1 MTNGDG
7 GDSGKAAIPLVSEIV
22 IDRDGRLFVSNLSAE
37 VLEALARAVGED
49 PSFAAQFQALWRYLA
64 LRQAPF
70 GSEPQGRR
78 QGGVSLPNPE
88 QKEKGHAP

>member
-1 MTNGDG
+1 MTNGEAG
-7 GDSGKAAIPLVSEIV
+7 GSPKGATPLVSEIV

-49 PSFAAQFQALWRYLA
+49 PSFAAQYQALRRYL
-64 LRQAPF
+64 
-70 GSEPQGRR
+70 
-78 QGGVSLPNPE
+78 E

>member
-1 MTNGDG
+1 LSSGDG
-7 GDSGKAAIPLVSEIV
+7 GDSQKAAAPLVSEIV

-49 PSFAAQFQALWRYLA
+49 PSFAAQYQALRRYL
-64 LRQAPF
+64 
-70 GSEPQGRR
+70 
-78 QGGVSLPNPE
+78 E

>member
-1 MTNGDG
+1 
-7 GDSGKAAIPLVSEIV
+7 LVSEIV

-49 PSFAAQFQALWRYLA
+49 PSFAAQYQALRRYL
-64 LRQAPF
+64 
-70 GSEPQGRR
+70 
-78 QGGVSLPNPE
+78 E